1 MHIIVTATLS
11 LHAGAVVGLTEEQ
24 AARRAP
30 FIKALPKRRGWYEVL
45 AEIQF
50 KRGEGIQYDGDV
62 PKGLGE
68 VVEAPKRKKG
78 AAVDEDAEAKAKAA
92 ADADAKAKADAD
104 AAASGGDGGDDKP
117 PAP

>member
-30 FIKALPKRRGWYEVL
+30 FIKALPKRKGWYEVL
-45 AEIQF
+45 SEIQF

-62 PKGLGE
+62 PKGLAE

-78 AAVDEDAEAKAKAA
+78 AADEDADAKAK

-104 AAASGGDGGDDKP
+104 AAAAAEKAKADAQGTGTP
-117 PAP
+117 